1 MKKLKFG
8 DTNTGLILGGI
19 LVALGALVMLIGF
32 WRVLILV
39 CLFGVGFFIGT
50 VDNKEDFFKQQI
62 RKVIPDKSAQP
73 INLKEEI
80 AREQEQAQVPQKM
93 VFNFEE
99 EKTEDQSEE

>member
-19 LVALGALVMLIGF
+19 LVALGAL
-32 WRVLILV
+32 LV

-80 AREQEQAQVPQKM
+80 AREQEQAQIPQKM
-93 VFNFEE
+93 VFNFDE

>member
-8 DTNTGLILGGI
+8 ETGTGLILGGI

-39 CLFGVGFFIGT
+39 CLFGVGYFIGT

-73 INLKEEI
+73 INLKE
-80 AREQEQAQVPQKM
+80 QEQVQIPQKM
-93 VFNFEE
+93 VFNFDED
-99 EKTEDQSEE
+99 KTENESEE